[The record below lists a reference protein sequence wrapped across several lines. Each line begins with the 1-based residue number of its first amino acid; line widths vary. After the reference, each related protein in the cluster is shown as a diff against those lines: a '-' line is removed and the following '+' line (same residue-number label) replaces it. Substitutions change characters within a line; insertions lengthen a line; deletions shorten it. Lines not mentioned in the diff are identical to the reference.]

1 MDNDIIFD
9 LFKLIAYREFIIM
22 SIHVEINE
30 IPIPF
35 IF

>member
-1 MDNDIIFD
+1 MIN
-9 LFKLIAYREFIIM
+9 LFKLIANPEFIIM